1 MLNIK
6 MKIMEEQTNQPSGD
20 FYHSPLQMN
29 LPNSNTILV
38 LGILSLVFCWWH
50 ILSIAG
56 IVLSIVTLTLARKEL
71 FLFYTQPNN
80 FTVNSLNNVKAGRVC
95 AIIGLIISILVF
107 VAALLMIIGFFTLL
121 PIWGMVE

>member
-1 MLNIK
+1 
-6 MKIMEEQTNQPSGD
+6 
-20 FYHSPLQMN
+20 MN

-50 ILSIAG
+50 IISVVG
-56 IVLSIVTLTLARKEL
+56 IVLSIETLTLARKEL
-71 FLFYTQPNN
+71 FIFYAQPNN
-80 FTVNSLNNVKAGRVC
+80 FTLSSLNNVKAGRVC

-107 VAALLMIIGFFTLL
+107 IVALLSIIGLIFFL

>member
-1 MLNIK
+1 
-6 MKIMEEQTNQPSGD
+6 MEEQTNQPSGD
-20 FYHSPLQMN
+20 FYHSPHQMN

-50 ILSIAG
+50 IFSIAG
-56 IVLSIVTLTLARKEL
+56 IVLSIVTLSLARKEL
-71 FLFYTQPNN
+71 SLFYAQPNN
-80 FTVNSLNNVKAGRVC
+80 FTLSSLNNVKAGRVC

-107 VAALLMIIGFFTLL
+107 VAALLMIIGFFTFM

>member
-1 MLNIK
+1 
-6 MKIMEEQTNQPSGD
+6 MEEQPKQPSGSN

-50 ILSIAG
+50 IISIVG
-56 IVLSIVTLTLARKEL
+56 IVLSIVTLSLARKEL
-71 FLFYTQPNN
+71 LLFYAQPHN
-80 FTVNSLNNVKAGRVC
+80 FTISSLNNVKAGRVC

-107 VAALLMIIGFFTLL
+107 IVALLTIIGFFALL

>member
-1 MLNIK
+1 
-6 MKIMEEQTNQPSGD
+6 MEEQTQQAQGSNI
-20 FYHSPLQMN
+20 FHSPLQVN

-56 IVLSIVTLTLARKEL
+56 IILSIVTLVLANKEL
-71 FLFYTQPNN
+71 AIFNAQPNS
-80 FTVNSLNNVKAGRVC
+80 FTLSSLNNVKAGRVC

-107 VAALLMIIGFFTLL
+107 IVALLMIIGIFALL

>member
-1 MLNIK
+1 
-6 MKIMEEQTNQPSGD
+6 MEEQTNQPSGD
-20 FYHSPLQMN
+20 FHHSPFQLN

-56 IVLSIVTLTLARKEL
+56 IVLSIFTLSLARKEL
-71 FLFYTQPNN
+71 FLFSTQPNN
-80 FTVNSLNNVKAGRVC
+80 FTVSSLNNVKAGRVC

-107 VAALLMIIGFFTLL
+107 LAALLMIIGFFTFL

>member
-1 MLNIK
+1 
-6 MKIMEEQTNQPSGD
+6 MEEQSNTPSGGN
-20 FYHSPLQMN
+20 FYHSPFQTN

-50 ILSIAG
+50 ILSIVG
-56 IVLSIVTLTLARKEL
+56 IVLSIVTLSLARKEL

-80 FTVNSLNNVKAGRVC
+80 FTLSSLNNVKAGRVC

-107 VAALLMIIGFFTLL
+107 VVALLTIIGFFALL